1 MSADKEKQSSKTN
14 DKELNDLLDSK
25 STSLLILVVY
35 AETTQVFFKEIM

>member
-25 STSLLILVVY
+25 STILLILVVY